1 MGKEPL
7 DLLSEFHR
15 DVVLAGLG
23 YFAGDLAAT
32 WRASSCSS
40 RVILRASAFGQPFIF
55 DGQA

>member
-32 WRASSCSS
+32 SSCSS

>member
-23 YFAGDLAAT
+23 YFAGDLASDLASDLAGLFMFFT
-32 WRASSCSS
+32 GDLAGLCFRA
-40 RVILRASAFGQPFIF
+40 AFYL
-55 DGQA
+55 

>member
-23 YFAGDLAAT
+23 YFASDLAGLFMFFTGDLAGLCF
-32 WRASSCSS
+32 RA
-40 RVILRASAFGQPFIF
+40 AFYL
-55 DGQA
+55 

>member
-23 YFAGDLAAT
+23 YFAGDLADLAGLFMFFT
-32 WRASSCSS
+32 GDLAGLCFRA
-40 RVILRASAFGQPFIF
+40 AFYL
-55 DGQA
+55 

>member
-23 YFAGDLAAT
+23 YFASDLASDLAGLFMFFTGDLAGLCF
-32 WRASSCSS
+32 RA
-40 RVILRASAFGQPFIF
+40 AFYL
-55 DGQA
+55 